1 MIGTLS
7 KMRTER
13 QDDGTVQYYLRV
25 GQNEQDLNSLIGSKI
40 KLQFTGN
47 IFCQSCNKKTP
58 KSYAQGYCYNC
69 MMTQASCD
77 TCLLKPETCSY
88 FKGKCRDTS
97 WGDENCMIDHTIYLS
112 NTSGL
117 KVGITRKYQQQHRW
131 MDQGAISAIE
141 LMTVEK
147 DWMPG

>member
-58 KSYAQGYCYNC
+58 KV
-69 MMTQASCD
+69 T
-77 TCLLKPETCSY
+77 
-88 FKGKCRDTS
+88 
-97 WGDENCMIDHTIYLS
+97 
-112 NTSGL
+112 L
-117 KVGITRKYQQQHRW
+117 KVIVTT
-131 MDQGAISAIE
+131 A
-141 LMTVEK
+141 
-147 DWMPG
+147 

>member
-1 MIGTLS
+1 
-7 KMRTER
+7 
-13 QDDGTVQYYLRV
+13 
-25 GQNEQDLNSLIGSKI
+25 
-40 KLQFTGN
+40 
-47 IFCQSCNKKTP
+47 
-58 KSYAQGYCYNC
+58 

-141 LMTVEK
+141 LMTVGKRLDAGLIEVSLK
-147 DWMPG
+147 DHFADKTNWRKMLKGETEDIDLLSVKKGTARKVFF